1 MPSKDLLMLSGRGSQ
16 VGIEGD
22 PVNVDE
28 IKKVDDA
35 KEVEKKAKISKM
47 RLTLSFNNYSD
58 NSVDLKASVTQ

>member
-1 MPSKDLLMLSGRGSQ
+1 M
-16 VGIEGD
+16 
-22 PVNVDE
+22 NADE

-58 NSVDLKASVTQ
+58 NCVDLKASVTQWALDDS

>member
-1 MPSKDLLMLSGRGSQ
+1 MRGSLD
-16 VGIEGD
+16 GIEGD

-28 IKKVDDA
+28 IRKVDNA
-35 KEVEKKAKISKM
+35 EEVEKKAKISKM

>member
-1 MPSKDLLMLSGRGSQ
+1 M
-16 VGIEGD
+16 
-22 PVNVDE
+22 NVDE

>member
-1 MPSKDLLMLSGRGSQ
+1 MMSGRDSL

-22 PVNVDE
+22 PMNADE
-28 IKKVDDA
+28 MKKVDDA